1 MRVHLVPEA
10 AREHER
16 TSAGHRM
23 AVITKTHASCG
34 DCDTSFQRTTL
45 TLQDVRCEYCQS
57 KLGVSYSNT
66 TGVYCDE
73 MCYRRGNQNKRK
85 LQDNP
90 QA

>member
-16 TSAGHRM
+16 QYAGHRM
-23 AVITKTHASCG
+23 AVITQDHASCG
-34 DCDTSFQRTTL
+34 DCDTSYERTEL
-45 TLQDVRCEYCQS
+45 TLHDVRCKHCDT
-57 KLGVSYSNT
+57 KLGVSYSIIS
-66 TGVYCDE
+66 GVYCDE
-73 MCYRRGNQNKRK
+73 LCYRRGNQGKRK